1 MKLYDENDLKLYK
14 QKTPFFTHPYEYW
27 CKDKSLQSAVRS
39 LEKMVDKLF
48 DEENFKVRLRE
59 ARKQISD
66 PLNFYTFITEIIAA
80 DFLKTKAEKFEI
92 LKNNVQPMPDFKAD
106 GIYVEINIL
115 HKNFIILKRLEEEL
129 KAIDS
134 RFCFE
139 RSHWNPI
146 KLPDHQRANEIY
158 NVIANILKGYAGSR
172 IDIRPKNIW
181 LSDDIDNQIIGV
193 LNDPEANYV
202 PGYNQQSCPQRTIFV
217 YLKESLNNKIKKDE
231 NGRVK
236 ELTEDGKFSYV
247 MENNLNNSHPNI
259 LWSEFMFLEDFQNS
273 SAIKNF
279 DWKQYGLPKQLDAQ
293 IISVIDFEGGINLD
307 KPQTE
312 QIPIENDEIK
322 MELPLDS
329 GFRVTLLIN
338 KKAKQD
344 NIEEVEE
351 FLKCIFPENN
361 IIKLEKTAEE
371 LKLLDN

>member
-1 MKLYDENDLKLYK
+1 
-14 QKTPFFTHPYEYW
+14 
-27 CKDKSLQSAVRS
+27 
-39 LEKMVDKLF
+39 
-48 DEENFKVRLRE
+48 
-59 ARKQISD
+59 
-66 PLNFYTFITEIIAA
+66 
-80 DFLKTKAEKFEI
+80 
-92 LKNNVQPMPDFKAD
+92 
-106 GIYVEINIL
+106 
-115 HKNFIILKRLEEEL
+115 
-129 KAIDS
+129 
-134 RFCFE
+134 
-139 RSHWNPI
+139 
-146 KLPDHQRANEIY
+146 
-158 NVIANILKGYAGSR
+158 
-172 IDIRPKNIW
+172 
-181 LSDDIDNQIIGV
+181 
-193 LNDPEANYV
+193 
-202 PGYNQQSCPQRTIFV
+202 
-217 YLKESLNNKIKKDE
+217 
-231 NGRVK
+231 
-236 ELTEDGKFSYV
+236 